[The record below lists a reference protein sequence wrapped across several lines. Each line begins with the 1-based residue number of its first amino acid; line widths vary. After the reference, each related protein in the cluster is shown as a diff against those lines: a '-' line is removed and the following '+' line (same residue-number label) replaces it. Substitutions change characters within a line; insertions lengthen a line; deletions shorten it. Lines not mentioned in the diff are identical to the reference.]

1 MTVSTA
7 DPLRLLVMDAYAPE
21 GRAALRSAGATEAGT
36 LYERMLRRVVETV
49 ASAPAPVVDVAH
61 PADADPGLRDGVSL
75 ADYDG
80 IAWTG
85 SSLTIHDEGD
95 PRVRGQ
101 VELARMAYE
110 AGVPSFGS
118 CWAAQLAVVAAG
130 GGCAA
135 NPRGREFGVGRK
147 IALTDEGVGHPLFRG
162 KPRVFDAFT
171 SHGDEVVSLP
181 PGGTL
186 LASNGF
192 SRVQAVAVESGRGSF
207 WAVQYHPEYDL
218 HEVAR
223 LCVVRSEELV
233 AQGNFR
239 DRADAEGWVD
249 ALETLHRDPSRTDIA
264 FRFGIDR
271 ELLDEGQR
279 DAEVRNWLES
289 QVLPHA
295 ARRR

>member
-1 MTVSTA
+1 MTSAIT
-7 DPLRLLVMDAYAPE
+7 DGLRLLVMDAYAPA
-21 GRAALRSAGATEAGT
+21 GREALRTVGATEAGA
-36 LYERMLRRVVETV
+36 LYERMLRRV
-49 ASAPAPVVDVAH
+49 AADAAIDLHVDVAY
-61 PADADPGLRDGVSL
+61 PADAELALPAGASI

-85 SSLTIHDEGD
+85 SSLTIHDEAD
-95 PRVRGQ
+95 PAVRRQ
-101 VELARMAYE
+101 VDVARAAYQ

-130 GGCAA
+130 GICAA

-147 IALTDEGVGHPLFRG
+147 IALTDEGASHPLFRN
-162 KPRVFDAFT
+162 KALVFDAFT
-171 SHGDEVVSLP
+171 SHGDEVVTLP
-181 PGGTL
+181 PGGRL

-192 SRVQAVAVESGRGSF
+192 SRVQAVAVENGQGSF

-223 LCVVRSEELV
+223 LCVVRSAELI

-239 DRADAEGWVD
+239 DAADAEAWVD

-264 FRFGIDR
+264 FRLGID
-271 ELLDEGQR
+271 EDLLDER
-279 DAEVRNWLES
+279 RSDIEVRNWLES
-289 QVLPHA
+289 QVIPRAA
-295 ARRR
+295 ARR